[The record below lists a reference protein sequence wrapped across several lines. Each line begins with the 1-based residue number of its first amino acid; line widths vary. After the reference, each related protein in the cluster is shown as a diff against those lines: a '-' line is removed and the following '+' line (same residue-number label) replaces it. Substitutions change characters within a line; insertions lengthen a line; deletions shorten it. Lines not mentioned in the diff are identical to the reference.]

1 MNHSL
6 ISAVAE
12 ILRQGESLLQTL
24 DDETYTRALSQAFDS
39 AVGGHYRHCLD
50 HFQCLLD
57 GIAAGDVNYDER
69 RRDRRVETDRQFALS
84 ETRRLRAACAAIA
97 SGALDLPVTVRSKV
111 SYGEQ
116 GSPAMLS
123 TVGREVM
130 YAIAHAI
137 HHYALVGVMCGLMG
151 VRLPRGFGVAPSTLD
166 HEEARLAL
174 AAS

>member
-1 MNHSL
+1 MKHTLVTSIL
-6 ISAVAE
+6 E
-12 ILRQGESLLQTL
+12 ILRQGESLLHTL
-24 DDETYTRALSQAFDS
+24 DDETYTRSLPQVFNS

-57 GIAAGDVNYDER
+57 GIEAGDVNYDQR

-84 ETRRLRAACAAIA
+84 ETRRLRRACEGIA
-97 SGALDLPVTVRSKV
+97 PGALDLPLTVRSKV
-111 SYGEQ
+111 NYTGN

-130 YAIAHAI
+130 YAVAHAI
-137 HHYALVGVMCGLMG
+137 HHYALLGVMCGLMNIP
-151 VRLPRGFGVAPSTLD
+151 LPRGFGVAPSTLE
-166 HEEARLAL
+166 HEEARRAL